1 MKKKTYTLVKLND
14 DVEIIAIGDY
24 VPAEEETNFPG
35 QFDITKIEIAEG
47 TLMQYTDFVEDFSR
61 NYPDILIIDHFNE
74 LALLK
79 LQKNV

>member
-1 MKKKTYTLVKLND
+1 MKKKTYALVKLND
-14 DVEIIAIGDY
+14 DVEIIVIGDY
-24 VPAEEETNFPG
+24 VPAQKETNFPG
-35 QFDITKIEIAEG
+35 QFDITKIEITEG

-74 LALLK
+74 LTLLK